1 MKKYNVIIHDYKR
14 VKVNKCDSQYLINHE
29 LPDNSNLTER
39 VKVEAFQGYSKAY
52 NLAEYFRL
60 RGETSW
66 KGGKQ
71 ITGLWKSD
79 RENIYFGDYKKGNI
93 KTLIL
98 FQFKENR
105 KRLLVFVFPKGYYPQ
120 KSVINQITKDL

>member
-1 MKKYNVIIHDYKR
+1 MKKDNAIIHDYKR

-71 ITGLWKSD
+71 ITGLWKSN

-93 KTLIL
+93 KSLIL

-120 KSVINQITKDL
+120 KTVINQITKDL